1 MTITDFLTKYKRL
14 LNNRIDDLSVVIT
27 SGSIKDMEQYRS
39 HVGEIQGLSFALEEL
54 VSLLKRFDD
63 NDEDTSSA

>member
-1 MTITDFLTKYKRL
+1 MTITDFLTKYKKL

-27 SGSIKDMEQYRS
+27 SGSIKDMEQYRN

-54 VSLLKRFDD
+54 VSLLKRYDD
-63 NDEDTSSA
+63 DEDTSGA